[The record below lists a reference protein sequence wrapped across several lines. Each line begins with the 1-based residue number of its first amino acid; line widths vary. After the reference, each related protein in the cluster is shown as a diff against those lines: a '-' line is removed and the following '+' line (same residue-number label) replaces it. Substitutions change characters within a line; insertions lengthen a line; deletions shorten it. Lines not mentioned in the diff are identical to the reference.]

1 VIKIGLKELE
11 TKIRND
17 SSEEISKIAAETKK
31 EIDIIDDDI
40 GAKAER
46 EVEKVRKD
54 GEGEVLRVKK
64 RIIADAN
71 TQVKELLSSEK
82 NRILED
88 VFDEAAKEV
97 LALPNEEKKKILAGL
112 AKEGRQV
119 IKDPKLLVD
128 GKYKGMLEGAEVAD
142 IGDFGVV
149 ITSKDGSLRIDN
161 TLGSRMKQLRATLK
175 PKLAALLFA
184 EG

>member
-1 VIKIGLKELE
+1 MIKIGLKELE

-88 VFDEAAKEV
+88 VQSGERPFSSAAKCEINHYYTHMG
-97 LALPNEEKKKILAGL
+97 LPK
-112 AKEGRQV
+112 
-119 IKDPKLLVD
+119 P
-128 GKYKGMLEGAEVAD
+128 
-142 IGDFGVV
+142 FG
-149 ITSKDGSLRIDN
+149 
-161 TLGSRMKQLRATLK
+161 
-175 PKLAALLFA
+175 
-184 EG
+184 